1 MLKVISNQKD
11 WDTRNVMS
19 QTKFYEGYSRW
30 DNDKERYETWEES
43 VSRVM
48 NMHRDFYADKMTPEL
63 SLLIDEA
70 ESQYKLKYTK
80 NIYF

>member
-11 WDTRNVMS
+11 WDTRNIMS

-48 NMHRDFYADKMTPEL
+48 NMHRDFYSDKMTPEL
-63 SLLIDEA
+63 SLLID
-70 ESQYKLKYTK
+70 
-80 NIYF
+80 